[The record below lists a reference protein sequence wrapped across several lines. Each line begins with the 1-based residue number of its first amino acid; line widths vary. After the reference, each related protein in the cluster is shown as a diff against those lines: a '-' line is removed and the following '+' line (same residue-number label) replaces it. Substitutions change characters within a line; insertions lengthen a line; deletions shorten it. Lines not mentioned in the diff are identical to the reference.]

1 MHLFSHYCVIAYL
14 REFELRL
21 PRSEVEEVD
30 QLRVRWQD
38 LLDLA
43 QEVNHTLLK
52 ERRSA
57 FEQEL
62 DKQVK
67 GFVVEVIQ
75 FRNAFDAQGP
85 AVPGNM
91 REREE
96 RGGGEGA
103 GEGGEE
109 GAEEGGGEG
118 AGEGGGEGEYW
129 GLL

>member
-1 MHLFSHYCVIAYL
+1 MD
-14 REFELRL
+14 ELR
-21 PRSEVEEVD
+21 S
-30 QLRVRWQD
+30 RWQE

-43 QEVNHTLLK
+43 QEVTHTLLK

-85 AVPGNM
+85 AVPGKLTVI
-91 REREE
+91 
-96 RGGGEGA
+96 A
-103 GEGGEE
+103 T
-109 GAEEGGGEG
+109 
-118 AGEGGGEGEYW
+118 
-129 GLL
+129 LLVYPRLWTKLWDNVILLSHTTTILPYM